1 MLGNKKCDTNQRRSI
16 GQKVPSV
23 IKFST
28 KLSDM
33 EPCWSGSSSSRS
45 SSSSVLWML
54 ILAIATVHHP
64 STAAAAAS
72 VSVCSYLCTCTNQN
86 FATVDCAFDSTNSNW
101 TDAASFVLDEKL
113 LVPASATALNIKL
126 IAGGQLVIRKDFFKQ
141 NNINH
146 LSIDGSE
153 SRTGSSDTS
162 VQFHEGALCNN
173 NGQFPEIVVAN
184 VGRLVMHRNISCRAH
199 LLNITHVKDVL
210 LKTEFLSVDEAE
222 VFIQDVSNLQIEP
235 NAFGG
240 STSSRIQIYRTTI
253 ESLPK
258 LGASF
263 RLLSFNECN
272 ISEIVMH
279 AFDANEVEHVEFVRC
294 RLTSLRQKAVT
305 ERLLSDSFIFRGCY
319 IHRIEKQFVDGSGL
333 KNLLLESNTIDEIAA
348 DAFTF
353 TSIFTI
359 VTGNHVIRT
368 GKEWLHP
375 KDWQNVTIAGN
386 SFGEFNGIL
395 LEDRKRDDRTKAHCY
410 FGNNTITNALPDS
423 FTFGHSCHI
432 SAIHFGRE
440 CGCTYD
446 SWLRELVGP
455 VAHRETLLS
464 TVAASASCQVE
475 SSMRFCFNRSEAP
488 SNDTSVVGLGQV
500 NVKYFLMEFCQKDGS
515 NKCSSYT
522 SGEERNRKPP
532 PLIPLDKINSLGD
545 DDDDD
550 FLLDKMLWIWIAL
563 AALAIIL
570 LLLFTVCFFR
580 RRVNQTRQTM
590 TTQPPGSRSGTI
602 RSASLNRST
611 FTTADRRIIANALGW
626 IKGSY
631 DHKIWSEINT
641 PMQQLL
647 APSPGGG
654 CIEEPVKV
662 RLIGS
667 ILDSLK
673 RHEISATQIVALN
686 DILFRQLGP
695 PPPELVESVRP
706 NSGAT
711 NDELGHIYDELQ
723 LNRAPMFESCGAHNV
738 GLLGDYAAPLDHGGV
753 TVVPESIY
761 SEPVLHDQLLLQ
773 RSGDNRSLISPYAI
787 GDATVQRN
795 PTGTEA
801 NLPDVI
807 MLRRPTENA
816 PWKAPSEEDNDDED
830 EDEIDGEAERKTM
843 LRPADCG
850 DGGTGPTYAISM
862 KQLKRPHRGNTP
874 PPPPPTDSGE
884 DQPDGTD
891 GNRSEHSGSS
901 MQTVRIEDMTLAD
914 DSNEQQRQ

>member
-1 MLGNKKCDTNQRRSI
+1 
-16 GQKVPSV
+16 
-23 IKFST
+23 
-28 KLSDM
+28 M
-33 EPCWSGSSSSRS
+33 ETCWSVGA
-45 SSSSVLWML
+45 VWML
-54 ILAIATVHHP
+54 IVAIATVLQY
-64 STAAAAAS
+64 TAVAG
-72 VSVCSYLCTCTNQN
+72 VPSVCSYLCTCTNQN
-86 FATVDCAFDSTNSNW
+86 FATVDCLFDSTNSNW
-101 TDAASFVLDEKL
+101 TDAGSFVLDEKL
-113 LVPASATALNIKL
+113 LLPASATALNIKL
-126 IAGGQLVIRKDFFKQ
+126 IAGGQLNIRREFFKQ

-173 NGQFPEIVVAN
+173 NGQFPEILVAN
-184 VGRLVMHRNISCRAH
+184 VGRLVLHRNISCRAH
-199 LLNITHVKDVL
+199 LLNITRVKDVL

-222 VFIQDVSNLQIEP
+222 VFIQDVSNLHIEP

-272 ISEIVMH
+272 ISEIVTH
-279 AFDANEVEHVEFVRC
+279 AFDANEVEHIEFVRC
-294 RLTSLRQKAVT
+294 RLTSLRQRAVT
-305 ERLLSDSFIFRGCY
+305 ERLLSDSFIFRNCY
-319 IHRIEKQFVDGSGL
+319 IHRIEKQFVNGSGL
-333 KNLLLESNTIDEIAA
+333 KNLLLESNTINEIAA
-348 DAFTF
+348 EAFTF

-375 KDWQNVTIAGN
+375 KDWQNVTITGN

-395 LEDRKRDDRTKAHCY
+395 LRDRSRDGVDKTKAHCY

-423 FTFGHSCHI
+423 FTFGQSCHI
-432 SAIHFGRE
+432 NAIHFGRE

-455 VAHRETLLS
+455 VAHRDKLLS
-464 TVAASASCQVE
+464 TITASASCQVE
-475 SSMRFCFNRSEAP
+475 ESLRYCFNRSEAP
-488 SNDTSVVGLGQV
+488 SNDTTTGGLGQV
-500 NVKYFLMEFCQKDGS
+500 NVQYFLAEFCQKEGS
-515 NKCSSYT
+515 KKCSSYT
-522 SGEERNRKPP
+522 SGEEGNRKPP
-532 PLIPLDKINSLGD
+532 PLIPFAKIDSLANED
-545 DDDDD
+545 DDG

-563 AALAIIL
+563 AALAITVLI
-570 LLLFTVCFFR
+570 LFTVCFYR
-580 RRVNQTRQTM
+580 RRVNPARQTM
-590 TTQPPGSRSGTI
+590 TTQSSLAGPVTI
-602 RSASLNRST
+602 RSASLTRSS
-611 FTTADRRIIANALGW
+611 FTASDRRIIANALGW
-626 IKGSY
+626 IKQSY

-647 APSPGGG
+647 APSPNG
-654 CIEEPVKV
+654 IEEQVKV
-662 RLIGS
+662 RLIGT

-673 RHEISATQIVALN
+673 RHEISCAEIVALN
-686 DILFRQLGP
+686 FVLLQQLGP

-706 NSGAT
+706 NSDT

-723 LNRAPMFESCGAHNV
+723 LNRTPMFGGTGTQNV
-738 GLLGDYAAPLDHGGV
+738 GLLGDYAAPLDHGGM
-753 TVVPESIY
+753 TVVPEGIY

-773 RSGDNRSLISPYAI
+773 RNGDNRNLISPYAI
-787 GDATVQRN
+787 GDATMQRN
-795 PTGTEA
+795 PSATEG

-807 MLRRPTENA
+807 LLRRPPGNV

-843 LRPADCG
+843 LRPADGG
-850 DGGTGPTYAISM
+850 DGSTGPTYAISM
-862 KQLKRPHRGNTP
+862 KQLKRPHRGNTTP
-874 PPPPPTDSGE
+874 PPPPATLPSDSGE